1 MFSRHL
7 PLHAGQDPRAWS
19 EYTQLRDELSK
30 LTHPARPDV
39 DWQNVEQLCVTLF
52 RHNGSDLQTAA
63 WFCCARLQRSG
74 FTGLHSGRCQNP
86 LSLTPGII
94 NKFSSGL
101 F

>member
-39 DWQNVEQLCVTLF
+39 DWQSVEQL
-52 RHNGSDLQTAA
+52 S
-63 WFCCARLQRSG
+63 
-74 FTGLHSGRCQNP
+74 
-86 LSLTPGII
+86 SLRR
-94 NKFSSGL
+94 
-101 F
+101 